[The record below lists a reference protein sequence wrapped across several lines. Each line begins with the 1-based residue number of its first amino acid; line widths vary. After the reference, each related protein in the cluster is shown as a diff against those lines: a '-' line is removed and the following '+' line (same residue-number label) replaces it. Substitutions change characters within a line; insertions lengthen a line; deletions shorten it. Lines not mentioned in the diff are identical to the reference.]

1 MANEKGQNH
10 TYIDLTGKLLL
21 IEQYHLNADV
31 RGPRAST
38 ALLPLRLLRR
48 NSNFT
53 ILLRAGLTL
62 ALVVVVVGVAGGGR
76 GQPVARVADVRRRG
90 VRRRLLHVRVFRH
103 YLSSSVFFTTVDR
116 LFKRPSREMSNSE
129 RAGGGEMLK
138 KRMERKKDDAS

>member
-1 MANEKGQNH
+1 M
-10 TYIDLTGKLLL
+10 
-21 IEQYHLNADV
+21 
-31 RGPRAST
+31 
-38 ALLPLRLLRR
+38 
-48 NSNFT
+48 
-53 ILLRAGLTL
+53 
-62 ALVVVVVGVAGGGR
+62 VVVGVAGGGR